1 MARATQ
7 RDGSDIPASELEVLS
22 ALWRLGTGT
31 GREVMEELAKTGR
44 RLAYTTVVTLL
55 GRLEGRGYVTC
66 DRGAPAHIFRPRIS
80 RERVAAERLDHLV
93 RQLGEGRAAPLILQ
107 LFESHKL
114 SRDDIRELRAMLQRL
129 ETDERA
135 EDGT

>member
-1 MARATQ
+1 MPKATQ

-31 GREVMEELAKTGR
+31 GREVLEELGTSGR

-66 DRGAPAHIFRPRIS
+66 DRSGTAHIFRPRIS

-93 RQLGEGRAAPLILQ
+93 RQLGEGRAAPLILK
-107 LFESHKL
+107 LFETHEL

-129 ETDERA
+129 ETDGRA